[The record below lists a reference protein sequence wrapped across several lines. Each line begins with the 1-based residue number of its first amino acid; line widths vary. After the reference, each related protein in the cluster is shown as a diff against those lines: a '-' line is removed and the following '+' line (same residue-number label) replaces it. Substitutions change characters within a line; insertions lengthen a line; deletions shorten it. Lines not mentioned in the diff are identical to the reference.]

1 MALIKSWREPIPTA
15 WFHRISFRWVAVL
28 GLAVLALAIPNDV
41 TIVAQTKNT
50 KTLKVFSGRAVLTVP
65 KTTKPLRKLYSN
77 IYLAQPTNAKNK
89 FALYVSRDPLGSD
102 ERTLSS
108 KALGVQIKRLL
119 EGQGYKVSRLK
130 SQGLDFTADF
140 TGFVQVPWQK
150 IGNAPV
156 RGTAKF
162 TRTADKQLIGSILLC
177 DPRQWQL
184 APVKAYKASV
194 LSTKVS
200 QR

>member
-1 MALIKSWREPIPTA
+1 MALIKSWRGPISTI
-15 WFHRISFRWVAVL
+15 WSRSISLRLISVL
-28 GLAVLALAIPNDV
+28 ALAALALAIPNDV

-77 IYLAQPTNAKNK
+77 VYLAQPTNAKNK

-108 KALGVQIKRLL
+108 KALGAQIKRLL
-119 EGQGYKVSRLK
+119 EGQGYKVSKLK
-130 SQGLDFTADF
+130 TQGLDFTADF

-156 RGTAKF
+156 RGTARF

-177 DPRQWQL
+177 DPPQWQL
-184 APVKAYKASV
+184 AAVKAYKASV
-194 LSTKVS
+194 AKTKVS